1 MKRFAA
7 ILWGALLAACGRSDP
22 PAGSGPASA
31 PPPPPPQARPA
42 PADARPAP
50 PADGASRGTA
60 AFRGVVRVAGAHP
73 RGKARLTD
81 DCAALH
87 AGPLPLDDIVADAQ
101 GRVQWAFVYLKKGLE
116 GRRYPPPESPVV
128 IDQRGCRY
136 EPHVVGLVA
145 GQRLKVTNSD
155 NLLHNVHGLPF
166 ANREWNW
173 GQPTRGAE
181 NEIVLQAP
189 EVMIRMKCDIH
200 PWMSA
205 WIGVLE
211 HPFFAVTG
219 PDGGFSIEGLPEGRY
234 VFEVWHEAFESVL
247 REVELRSGAVRTEE
261 VVLEKRKT

>member
-1 MKRFAA
+1 MMKRVATV
-7 ILWGALLAACGRSDP
+7 LLGACMAACGGSEAP
-22 PAGSGPASA
+22 SGAGAVPA
-31 PPPPPPQARPA
+31 PPPPASPPAAAA
-42 PADARPAP
+42 PRPAP
-50 PADGASRGTA
+50 PPEASPKGKA
-60 AFRGVVRVAGAHP
+60 SVRGVVRVAGRHP

-87 AGPLPLDDIVADAQ
+87 AGPLLLDDIVADEQ
-101 GRVQWAFVYLKKGLE
+101 GQVQWAFVYVKKGLE

-155 NLLHNVHGLPF
+155 DLLHNVHGLPF

-173 GQPTRGAE
+173 GQPTRGAH
-181 NEIVLQAP
+181 NEIVLPVP

-200 PWMSA
+200 PWMGA

-219 PDGGFSIEGLPEGRY
+219 PDGSFSIEGLPEGRY
-234 VFEVWHEAFESVL
+234 GIEVRHEAFEPVL
-247 REVELRSGAVRTEE
+247 REVELGAGEARAEE
-261 VVLEKRKT
+261 FVLEKRKG

>member
-1 MKRFAA
+1 MKR
-7 ILWGALLAACGRSDP
+7 LAATLMSVFVLGCGRSETP
-22 PAGSGPASA
+22 GGSGAAS
-31 PPPPPPQARPA
+31 PSPA
-42 PADARPAP
+42 PAPGAAESRPAP
-50 PADGASRGTA
+50 PSGDAPKGTA
-60 AFRGVVRVAGAHP
+60 SIRGVVRVTGTPA
-73 RGKARLTD
+73 RGKARPSD

-87 AGPLPLDDIVADAQ
+87 AGPILLDDIVADAQ
-101 GRVQWAFVYLKKGLE
+101 GRLQWAFVYVRKGLE
-116 GRRYPPPESPVV
+116 GRRYPPPAAPVV

-155 NLLHNVHGLPF
+155 DLLHNVHGLPF

-173 GQPTRGAE
+173 GQPRKGTE
-181 NEIVLQAP
+181 NEITLQVP

-219 PDGGFSIEGLPEGRY
+219 PDGSFAIEGLPDGRY
-234 VFEVWHEAFESVL
+234 VLEVWHEAFEPVL
-247 REVELRSGAVRTEE
+247 RDVELKGGESRVEE
-261 VVLEKRKT
+261 FVLEKRKQ

>member
-1 MKRFAA
+1 MRRRGT
-7 ILWGALLAACGRSDP
+7 ILLGTLLAACGRSEPPSGSGAAAAPAPP
-22 PAGSGPASA
+22 PAASRPASA
-31 PPPPPPQARPA
+31 ESKSI
-42 PADARPAP
+42 AP
-50 PADGASRGTA
+50 PGQAPQGTA
-60 AFRGVVRVAGAHP
+60 SLRGVVRVVGKHP

-81 DCAALH
+81 DCASLH
-87 AGPLPLDDIVADAQ
+87 AGPLLLDDIVADEQ
-101 GRVQWAFVYLKKGLE
+101 GRLEWAFVYVKKGLE

-181 NEIVLQAP
+181 NEIVLKVP

-200 PWMSA
+200 SWMGA

-234 VFEVWHEAFESVL
+234 VVEVWHEAFESVL
-247 REVELRSGAVRTEE
+247 REVELRAGAVRVEE